1 LLSYVEDE
9 YVSVLVVP
17 TSQAEGGGRSA
28 RVSDADVRARLQAGL
43 RREDNGD
50 VWISGIPMVDQGPKG
65 YCVPAT
71 FERAMRYMGIEADM
85 YLLAMVGETKAGGGT
100 SVEMLMENLRSQVYR
115 KGRRLKETDVKTLRI
130 RDVKREIDSGIP
142 LLWRMCS
149 MEEYNEIADENTAK
163 RGQEGHADW
172 LAAKREKVAKYNKPG
187 DNYHLCMIIGYNEKT
202 GEIAVSDSWGKRF
215 ELRWVPVEVADWVNN
230 GALVMIQP

>member
-1 LLSYVEDE
+1 
-9 YVSVLVVP
+9 
-17 TSQAEGGGRSA
+17 
-28 RVSDADVRARLQAGL
+28 
-43 RREDNGD
+43 
-50 VWISGIPMVDQGPKG
+50 MVDQGPKG

-230 GALVMIQP
+230 GALVIIQP